1 LEVVAV
7 LVEPEVDL
15 VPVSVGSHP
24 GSDGSEGTT
33 IGLPCPGWALTTPA
47 RVKTRIMT
55 NSMMVTSFFM
65 VLINTISADSY
76 KKIVSNIIYMICVI
90 TIGAPAPGK
99 VIPGKEGRTGSTLL
113 KKRKKGEIG
122 CFIFPGIRS

>member
-1 LEVVAV
+1 
-7 LVEPEVDL
+7 
-15 VPVSVGSHP
+15 
-24 GSDGSEGTT
+24 
-33 IGLPCPGWALTTPA
+33 
-47 RVKTRIMT
+47 
-55 NSMMVTSFFM
+55 M

-113 KKRKKGEIG
+113 KKKKKKGK
-122 CFIFPGIRS
+122 